1 MVPVSQMKNFENLWT
16 RMAYTTFFTYCPA
29 FNGLAERAV
38 WRTKKDEGTISE
50 KIACFLF
57 SYGNIPHS
65 TTGVTSWSDVWL
77 TVAFMIGLLNP
88 SLESCLEHNQQKVM
102 ISMLMNSSLVFL
114 CLILV
119 KKRGYLAS
127 FLKWQDLSYMIELI
141 NSWIVRRHQDHIRMH
156 HNTLLTPLL
165 VPEQV

>member
-1 MVPVSQMKNFENLWT
+1 MDLQNMLYE
-16 RMAYTTFFTYCPA
+16 
-29 FNGLAERAV
+29 GL
-38 WRTKKDEGTISE
+38 KKDEGTISE

-102 ISMLMNSSLVFL
+102 ISMLMNSSLVFVSNFGQEAWVPG
-114 CLILV
+114 IISEVTGLV
-119 KKRGYLAS
+119 VHD
-127 FLKWQDLSYMIELI
+127 WT
-141 NSWIVRRHQDHIRMH
+141 HQ
-156 HNTLLTPLL
+156 
-165 VPEQV
+165 